1 MVLSNSFSSYYACLA
16 SPQLEHSHANR
27 INSVHLQLITAGIV
41 GATWS
46 RAQCSPNPLL
56 LLLLYTSCWV
66 GAPLRIL
73 FMLYCLLQTVV
84 PHRPYPTNV
93 LCMRYGFMSTQGSR
107 SITVLVPCFFTD
119 HSVLLLQLDVPLADW
134 LLMHLVGG
142 RQGQF
147 PPPPPPC
154 VSDADSANVIS
165 VTRFLLSDR
174 RLKVLPLSLT
184 RWFIV
189 G

>member
-1 MVLSNSFSSYYACLA
+1 
-16 SPQLEHSHANR
+16 
-27 INSVHLQLITAGIV
+27 V

-46 RAQCSPNPLL
+46 RGQVTAPPNPSLL
-56 LLLLYTSCWV
+56 LLLLHTSCWV

-73 FMLYCLLQTVV
+73 FMQYCLLQTVV
-84 PHRPYPTNV
+84 PHTSDPTNV
-93 LCMRYGFMSTQGSR
+93 LLCMRYGFMSKGP
-107 SITVLVPCFFTD
+107 VLSLFLYHVFFTED

-134 LLMHLVGG
+134 LLMQLVGG
-142 RQGQF
+142 RQGQS
-147 PPPPPPC
+147 PPQPPPC
-154 VSDADSANVIS
+154 VWAHAHSTNVIS

-189 G
+189 A